1 MSAGA
6 VRLWMSQENLDQQN
20 REWRLLLEQAATGNL
35 AAYEQL
41 MMRTERRVLAT
52 ARRILGDA
60 ADAEEATQEVFL
72 RVYKYLHRFDQAKP
86 FEPWLYRLTVN
97 VCNDMASRRTRAQ
110 DRVSHEAYE
119 PKAVSVDPDAGLHRD
134 EQRRLV
140 QSALSSLP
148 EKQRTA
154 VVLRDLQGLSI
165 AETAKAMTVSQ
176 ATVRSHLSAA
186 RLRLKKLIEKRL
198 GRST

>member
-1 MSAGA
+1 MSVNA
-6 VRLWMSQENLDQQN
+6 VRLWMSQQNLEQEN
-20 REWRLLLEQAATGNL
+20 REWTILLEQAATGNL
-35 AAYEQL
+35 AAFEQL
-41 MMRTERRVLAT
+41 MRRTERRVLAT

-72 RVYKYLHRFDQAKP
+72 RVYKYLHRFDRAKP

-110 DRVSHEAYE
+110 DRVSHEASE
-119 PKAVSVDPDAGLHRD
+119 PTAVSVDPDAGLHRD

-148 EKQRTA
+148 EKQRMA